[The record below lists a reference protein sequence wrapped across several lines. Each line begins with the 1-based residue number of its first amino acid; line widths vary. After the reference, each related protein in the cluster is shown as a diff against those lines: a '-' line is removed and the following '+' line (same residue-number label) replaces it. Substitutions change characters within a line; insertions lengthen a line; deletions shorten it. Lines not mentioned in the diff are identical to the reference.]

1 MAFLDRTG
9 LERLWLHIVTKLGGK
24 VDKEDGKGLSTND
37 YTTDE
42 KDKLAS
48 IETITNERIDEIF
61 NGLSTEIVPT
71 LPEGDISNKY
81 LTSDSS
87 GNLVCENKIII
98 DESLSNSSINPIQNK
113 VVNSAIENRVKKTG
127 DTMAGELKASSSAQD
142 YSTMLIRNSKLVSTE
157 TIPTNNGEICWLYE

>member
-1 MAFLDRTG
+1 M
-9 LERLWLHIVTKLGGK
+9 
-24 VDKEDGKGLSTND
+24 STND

-87 GNLVCENKIII
+87 GNLVWENKIII